1 MGTMGGAGGG
11 DKDLN
16 FELNIMPVLDILS
29 VLICFLLLTAV
40 WIQIGT
46 IDTRQA
52 IGDNSVAGAKNP
64 PSLYITVTTQGAVQ
78 LSLRD
83 LPGAKTHEDRIQSSN
98 RGVNWAA
105 LEQKLQALR
114 QKFPD
119 LKTGIVKPEAQA
131 SYGDVIRI
139 MDKLKQFQFEGVGLS
154 PLG

>member
-1 MGTMGGAGGG
+1 MSMTGGSGD

-16 FELNIMPVLDILS
+16 FELNILPILDILS

-64 PSLYITVTTQGAVQ
+64 PSLWITVNTQGAVQ

-83 LPGAKTHEDRIQSSN
+83 LPNAKTHEEQIQASGRS
-98 RGVNWAA
+98 VNWAV

-114 QKFPD
+114 AKWPD
-119 LKTGIVKPEAQA
+119 LKTGVVRPEAQA

-139 MDKLKQFQFEGVGLS
+139 MDKLKQNQFEGVGLS

>member
-1 MGTMGGAGGG
+1 MS
-11 DKDLN
+11 DKELN
-16 FELNIMPVLDILS
+16 FEINILPILDILS

-46 IDTRQA
+46 LDTKQA
-52 IGDNSVAGAKNP
+52 IGDNSTAGAKNP
-64 PSLYITVTTQGAVQ
+64 PSLWITVNSQGAVQ

-83 LPGAKTHEDRIQSSN
+83 VPGSKNYEENIQGAG
-98 RGVNWAA
+98 RKVNLQA
-105 LEQKLQALR
+105 LEQKLQGLR
-114 QKFPD
+114 SKWPD
-119 LKTGIVKPEAQA
+119 LKTGIVRPEAQA

>member
-1 MGTMGGAGGG
+1 MSMMGGSGD

-16 FELNIMPVLDILS
+16 FELNILPILDILS

-64 PSLYITVTTQGAVQ
+64 PSLWITVNTQGAVQ

-83 LPGAKTHEDRIQSSN
+83 LPNAKTHEEQIQASGRS
-98 RGVNWAA
+98 VNWAV

-114 QKFPD
+114 AKWPD
-119 LKTGIVKPEAQA
+119 LKTGVVRPEAQA

-139 MDKLKQFQFEGVGLS
+139 MDKLKQNQFEGVGLS